1 MASAWVGQLVE
12 AGLVTEA
19 QVRESGARDADKAP
33 VEVMRGLLSQGLDE
47 RALAG
52 FFVSLGFG
60 PVLRARELARAD
72 SELVRRLAGKDAH
85 DLCAVPLRPSPA
97 GAVVAMADPTDAGA
111 IDRLAEA
118 LGGPILPTVARL
130 SDLLDALDQLY
141 PGDRPTVVSDPM
153 SAARSKRPS
162 GVVPLI
168 QDKPEPVAHTRD
180 GTQPSLDPKLA
191 GLAHTASS
199 VWDRAWDRN
208 TGVESAPPNDD
219 AQDEPQAHDKPMVEA
234 VQTSTTPEAP
244 NLSELGRAS
253 TRDEVVRVAC
263 EACLAHASGAAFLAL
278 RKGVFRGW
286 GGAGPHVTS
295 ASIRSLWVP
304 ASNPSVLSDV
314 VHRGTSFRGPHG
326 QTAADHLL
334 RAAIGSQGRD
344 IFVTPVRIGER
355 TCGLLCA
362 SDPVADA
369 RAIEEVASAMGR
381 ALQRLIVSH
390 KSEGSLPP

>member
-19 QVRESGARDADKAP
+19 QVRDSGARDAEKAP
-33 VEVMRGLLSQGLDE
+33 VEAMRGLLSQGLDE

-72 SELVRRLAGKDAH
+72 TELVQRLSGKDAH

-97 GAVVAMADPTDAGA
+97 GAVVAMADPTDAEA

-153 SAARSKRPS
+153 SAARSKHPS

-168 QDKPEPVAHTRD
+168 QDKAARAPQTPD
-180 GTQPSLDPKLA
+180 GTLPSLDPKLA

-208 TGVESAPPNDD
+208 TGVESAPPPADEQDTQD
-219 AQDEPQAHDKPMVEA
+219 ARDEPIANARPA
-234 VQTSTTPEAP
+234 STAPESP
-244 NLSELGRAS
+244 SLSELGHVT

-263 EACLAHASGAAFLAL
+263 EACLTHASGAAFLAL

-286 GGAGPHVTS
+286 DGAGAHVTS

-314 VHRGTSFRGPHG
+314 AHRGKSFRGPHG

-362 SDPVADA
+362 TDPVADP
-369 RAIEEVASAMGR
+369 RGIEEVASAMGR
-381 ALQRLIVSH
+381 AFQRLIVSH
-390 KSEGSLPP
+390 KSEGSILP